1 MRGPGHAV
9 RGLGLKQAAFW
20 LLLLPA
26 AALAQVLQPAARQAG
41 PAPPGL
47 GTGAAYYV
55 PVTRET
61 IRWGYLPAADAKPI
75 LTVPSGAVVTFD
87 TVSHE
92 GMLEDQGRDPAK
104 FFARFGIAR
113 GEVLD
118 DAEAI
123 ATSPLPHD
131 FAKDGP
137 HLVVGPV
144 AVAGAEPG
152 DVLQIEYLAFAP
164 RVPYGVVSNRHGKG
178 ALPGEFPEGP
188 APAADASAAHPEGF
202 RNVSTLVKLHGGTAE
217 IALAGGNVSSV
228 HFPAAPFLG
237 TVGVT
242 PADQKATNSI
252 PPGEFGG
259 NLDIRYLTAGSTL
272 YLPVEIPGA
281 GLFVGDPHFAQG
293 NGEVALTAVEGSL
306 RATMRVTVLK
316 RGSGAPMKGTLAG
329 PFAETPEYWICIG
342 LDPDLNEAMKQAV
355 RAAIA
360 YLAEN
365 HGMTRA
371 TALAYLS
378 AAADFEVSQVVDRTK
393 GVHVLIRKSDFAP
406 LPLR

>member
-1 MRGPGHAV
+1 MRALL
-9 RGLGLKQAAFW
+9 LGLLWCAGAS
-20 LLLLPA
+20 
-26 AALAQVLQPAARQAG
+26 AQMLQPAATKAG
-41 PAPPGL
+41 PAPAGL
-47 GTGAAYYV
+47 GTGAAFYV
-55 PVTRET
+55 PVTAET
-61 IRWGYLPAADAKPI
+61 TRWGYLPAADAKPV
-75 LTVPSGAVVTFD
+75 LTIPSGAVVTFD

-104 FFARFGIAR
+104 FFARFGVSRDA
-113 GEVLD
+113 VLN

-123 ATSPLPHD
+123 ATSPVPHD

-137 HLVVGPV
+137 HIVVGPV

-152 DVLQIEYLAFAP
+152 DVLEIDYLAFAP

-188 APAADASAAHPEGF
+188 APDTGASAAHPEGYE
-202 RNVSTLVKLHGGTAE
+202 NVSTFVKLSGGMGE
-217 IALAGGNVSSV
+217 IAQPGGGSV
-228 HFPAAPFLG
+228 HFPAMPFLG

-242 PADQKATNSI
+242 PAGQIATNSI
-252 PPGEFGG
+252 PPGDFGG

-272 YLPVEIPGA
+272 YLPVEVAGA
-281 GLFVGDPHFAQG
+281 GLFVSDPHFAQG

-316 RGSGAPMKGTLAG
+316 HGSGKPMAGGLTG
-329 PFAETPEYWICIG
+329 PFAETPAYWICIG
-342 LDPDLNEAMKQAV
+342 LDPDLNEAMKKAV
-355 RAAIA
+355 RAGVS

-365 HGMTRA
+365 HGMSRA

-393 GVHVLIRKSDFAP
+393 GVHVLIRKRDF
-406 LPLR
+406 LPVP